1 MSTQRKPTYTPEEY
15 LDLERAAAYKSEFVN
30 GEIFAMAGA
39 SPQHVLIVSNL
50 VRELGVAL
58 KEGPCLVFSTDLKVR
73 VRSEGP
79 YFYPDVVVVC
89 EEPRFVGPYGDTLE
103 NPQLL
108 IEVLS
113 PTTQDY
119 DRGGKFEQ
127 YRTISS
133 FVEYL
138 LVAQDRI
145 HIEHHVREA
154 DGAWRMTETND
165 VNGQVTLQLV
175 PVTLLVREIYARIMV
190 EGKTND

>member
-1 MSTQRKPTYTPEEY
+1 MSTQRQPTYTPEEY
-15 LDLERAAAYKSEFVN
+15 LNLERAAAYKSEFVN

-58 KEGPCLVFSTDLKVR
+58 REGPCLVFSTDLKVR

-113 PTTQDY
+113 PITQDY

-127 YRTISS
+127 YRAISS

-165 VNGQVTLQLV
+165 VKGQVTLRLV
-175 PVTLLVREIYARIMV
+175 PITLVVREIYARIMV
-190 EGKTND
+190 DGKNNE